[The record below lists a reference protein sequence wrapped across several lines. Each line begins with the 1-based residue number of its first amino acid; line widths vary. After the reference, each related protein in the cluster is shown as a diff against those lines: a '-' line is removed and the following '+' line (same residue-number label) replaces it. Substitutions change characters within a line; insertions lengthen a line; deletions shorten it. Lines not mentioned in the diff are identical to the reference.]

1 MAEIAAP
8 LRLYDATVSARWVD
22 YNRHMSES
30 AYLLVFGDC
39 ADAFFRYV
47 GVDDAYRAAGA
58 SLYTVETHLH
68 HHREVG
74 EGEPL
79 ALSLLLL
86 DHDAKRLHLFHEM
99 RHGTAGTLLA
109 TAEQLL
115 VHVDT
120 AAGRSAPMPDDLR
133 ARVAAVCRA
142 HARLP
147 RPDAVGRPI
156 AMPVRTPAS

>member
-1 MAEIAAP
+1 
-8 LRLYDATVSARWVD
+8 
-22 YNRHMSES
+22 MSES
-30 AYLLVFGDC
+30 AYLLVFGDN
-39 ADAFFRYV
+39 ADAFFRHV

-68 HHREVG
+68 HHREVV

-99 RHGTAGTLLA
+99 RHGTSGALLA

-120 AAGRSAPMPDDLR
+120 AAGRSAPMPDDLH
-133 ARVAAVCRA
+133 ARVAAVCHA
-142 HARLP
+142 HAGIP
-147 RPDAVGRPI
+147 RPEAVGRPI
-156 AMPVRTPAS
+156 AMPVRTPGP